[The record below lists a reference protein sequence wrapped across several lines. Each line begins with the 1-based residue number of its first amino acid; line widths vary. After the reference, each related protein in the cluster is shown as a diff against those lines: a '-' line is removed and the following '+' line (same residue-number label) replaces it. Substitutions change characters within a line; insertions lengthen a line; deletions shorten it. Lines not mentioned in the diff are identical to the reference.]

1 MWRRLGSLSMAAM
14 IIAGYIMV
22 LQGRNALYMGLILV
36 WAVPFA
42 LLLWYVLGNM
52 GVYHLCLMNHRNLAY
67 QFIIQL
73 PLTGTLLPI
82 ALPTLYLW
90 IVDTLALKR
99 GTWVIE
105 SETKLEWHLWDGL
118 DIEYEPSTL
127 FHLPGLTTLQR
138 SSLLP
143 CH

>member
-1 MWRRLGSLSMAAM
+1 MVAM
-14 IIAGYIMV
+14 IIAGYLMV
-22 LQGRNALYMGLILV
+22 LQGRKGLYMGLILV

-42 LLLWYVLGNM
+42 LLLWYVSSNI
-52 GVYHLCLMNHRNLAY
+52 GVFNPCLMNHRNLAY

-90 IVDTLALKR
+90 IVDTLAMRR

-105 SETKLEWHLWDGL
+105 SGTKLEWHLWDGL
-118 DIEYEPSTL
+118 DIEYDSSTP
-127 FHLPGLTTLQR
+127 FP
-138 SSLLP
+138 
-143 CH
+143 

>member
-1 MWRRLGSLSMAAM
+1 
-14 IIAGYIMV
+14 
-22 LQGRNALYMGLILV
+22 
-36 WAVPFA
+36 
-42 LLLWYVLGNM
+42 
-52 GVYHLCLMNHRNLAY
+52 MNHRNVAY
-67 QFIIQL
+67 QLIIQL

-118 DIEYEPSTL
+118 DIEYEPSQFSANL
-127 FHLPGLTTLQR
+127 D
-138 SSLLP
+138 
-143 CH
+143 

>member
-1 MWRRLGSLSMAAM
+1 MS
-14 IIAGYIMV
+14 II
-22 LQGRNALYMGLILV
+22 
-36 WAVPFA
+36 W
-42 LLLWYVLGNM
+42 
-52 GVYHLCLMNHRNLAY
+52 CLMNHRNLAY
-67 QFIIQL
+67 QFIIRL

-118 DIEYEPSTL
+118 DIEYGSSTL
-127 FHLPGLTTLQR
+127 FPQIWTDNIAERQS
-138 SSLLP
+138 SSLSLMFLLCSASLLLIMHWQFCMP
-143 CH
+143 SHPFFLLCHPFPRHFF